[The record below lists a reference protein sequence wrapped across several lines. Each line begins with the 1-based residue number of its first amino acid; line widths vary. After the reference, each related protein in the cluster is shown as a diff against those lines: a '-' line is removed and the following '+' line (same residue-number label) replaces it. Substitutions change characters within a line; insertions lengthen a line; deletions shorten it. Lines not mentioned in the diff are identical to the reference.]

1 MPGRSIYVQ
10 DNPAF
15 SGGSEQATYE
25 VKWAEEGKKR
35 LRVMA
40 GAAAGGVVVGSIL
53 ENPGIGLLLGIAAF
67 AGAWV
72 FFWRQHAASSVWRRG
87 RHGHGRSARMLG
99 WTLGRTSHA
108 VLAHR
113 RVPGHDG
120 IVTLVIGEGG
130 TWVVDS
136 AAWHPESDVAAYSG
150 KLFIGQ
156 KPGAARATAL
166 YETAQTV
173 SRMLTDA
180 TGFGVRTAPLLVVHG
195 GRLAPHRVL
204 IADGITVLRPPRLAL
219 WIRRH
224 RFADLTP
231 AQAAEVV
238 RAANR
243 LMPPEE

>member
-1 MPGRSIYVQ
+1 MPGRSIYIK

-15 SGGSEQATYE
+15 SGASEQATYE
-25 VKWAEEGKKR
+25 AKWAEEEKKR
-35 LRVMA
+35 LRVMI
-40 GAAAGGVVVGSIL
+40 GAAVAGVVIGSIAR
-53 ENPGIGLLLGIAAF
+53 NPGIGILLGMAAF
-67 AGAWV
+67 AGTWV
-72 FFWRQHAASSVWRRG
+72 FFWRQHAASATWRRG
-87 RHGHGRSARMLG
+87 RHGHGRSARILN
-99 WTLGRTSHA
+99 WTLGKTSHA
-108 VLAHR
+108 VLPHR

-156 KPGAARATAL
+156 KPGVARATAL
-166 YETAQTV
+166 RDTARTV
-173 SRMLTDA
+173 SEMLTDA

-204 IADGITVLRPPRLAL
+204 IADGITVLRSLRLPL

-224 RFADLTP
+224 RFADLSP
-231 AQAAEVV
+231 EQADAVV
-238 RAANR
+238 RAAGQ
-243 LMPPEE
+243 LLPPED